1 MEIEQ
6 TFWMCSIF
14 GSFSQKCEIKTLP
27 WKGIPYYN
35 TFIFQ
40 NIAITLE
47 NGRVARVPGPVDRR
61 AGSSS
66 YNGDEGKLPGTS
78 MWLTW
83 TLYITSNIYCSLG
96 VSLAS
101 TNIDKFRFIW
111 VLIYYR
117 ENFRKI
123 KWIDILSYLNCACG
137 CRWLGGLRP
146 SVLNW
151 DSSVQFFV
159 NILWFCLKFNSFYF
173 FKLLNLEKAC
183 DCIRRYF

>member
-1 MEIEQ
+1 MSKAKSMKFFPFVYSECGMEIEQ

-66 YNGDEGKLPGTS
+66 YSGDEGKLPGTS

-117 ENFRKI
+117 ENFE
-123 KWIDILSYLNCACG
+123 ILGKSNELTF
-137 CRWLGGLRP
+137 
-146 SVLNW
+146 SVILILPAVVDGW
-151 DSSVQFFV
+151 VAYVHQF
-159 NILWFCLKFNSFYF
+159 
-173 FKLLNLEKAC
+173 
-183 DCIRRYF
+183 